1 MQTHK
6 QRQSWFTVIH
16 SQAFW
21 LALCFPSKLLMQN
34 TRIWK
39 QSEGQWVG
47 MSYPA
52 VLWYYVNLIWFLH
65 SQCRVCYCS
74 SDGAQS
80 QNYQIAPLG
89 REWRDSTSC
98 LLIATF
104 HFLAPNTTQEA
115 SSPVPPLIVLRSIIS
130 WFRKFAKPL
139 IKSYRSFHW
148 IDPWCWSLRP
158 GGREAELQQR
168 WETNWLWVKSLA
180 QIMTPLVQH

>member
-21 LALCFPSKLLMQN
+21 LALGFPSKLLMQN
-34 TRIWK
+34 TWIWK
-39 QSEGQWVG
+39 QFEGQWVG

-80 QNYQIAPLG
+80 QNYQIGPLG

-98 LLIATF
+98 LLIATVSFSCPQYDTGGKFPSPTTNCVAF
-104 HFLAPNTTQEA
+104 HHIMVQE
-115 SSPVPPLIVLRSIIS
+115 ICE
-130 WFRKFAKPL
+130 PL

-148 IDPWCWSLRP
+148 IHPW
-158 GGREAELQQR
+158 
-168 WETNWLWVKSLA
+168 
-180 QIMTPLVQH
+180 